1 MVQCFLG
8 APARM
13 CVVATLLFSI
23 FFAAVI
29 IVVLQKFAE
38 DLLIVSDTVYLDDA
52 PKDEDDRPWVKGAL
66 EMVRRAVWGTLY
78 ADDAGVVSVSPR
90 GLTRM
95 IDVIVVAYHKMRLT
109 VSKKKIETM
118 HLWFHSSTPS
128 NTMRLE
134 AIG

>member
-13 CVVATLLFSI
+13 CVVATLLFSF

-29 IVVLQKFAE
+29 IVVLQKFAV
-38 DLLIVSDTVYLDDA
+38 IVSDTVYLDDA

-95 IDVIVVAYHKMRLT
+95 VDVIVVAYHKMRLT
-109 VSKKKIETM
+109 VSKKKIEAM
-118 HLWFHSSTPS
+118 HLRFHSSTPS

>member
-1 MVQCFLG
+1 
-8 APARM
+8 M
-13 CVVATLLFSI
+13 CVVATLLFS
-23 FFAAVI
+23 FCFAAVI

-38 DLLIVSDTVYLDDA
+38 DPLIVSDTVYLDDA

-90 GLTRM
+90 RGLTRM

-109 VSKKKIETM
+109 VSKKKIEAM